1 MVYVKVMRSNT
12 TEVSVDQLTDGEV
25 LGANETLQLDL
36 LGDFVEVNEDLVL
49 VVQSVVEQDCLD
61 VVLVVQEVVKLR
73 QPVLLAHEEQ
83 TLALKALLGS
93 YLLLCEGL
101 RLLSSILI
109 GALESG
115 DLRING
121 LDISRHLELIENELL
136 VKLRLDLTDDAGD
149 LKALVLH
156 V

>member
-1 MVYVKVMRSNT
+1 M
-12 TEVSVDQLTDGEV
+12 
-25 LGANETLQLDL
+25 
-36 LGDFVEVNEDLVL
+36 
-49 VVQSVVEQDCLD
+49 
-61 VVLVVQEVVKLR
+61 VQEVVKLR
-73 QPVLLAHEEQ
+73 QPVLLAHKEQ

-93 YLLLCEGL
+93 NLLLCEGL

-109 GALESG
+109 SALESG

-121 LDISRHLELIENELL
+121 LDISRHFKLIENELL

-156 V
+156 VKTLVRHFLERKRPE